1 MFNELVN
8 RNYWCYILE
17 EGGTGIV
24 KAGIVKAESYEEA
37 ERKVREA
44 YTKHSNDPFTE
55 KIEIYK
61 IYQKPYDDVPDV
73 LELYE
78 W

>member
-8 RNYWCYILE
+8 GDYWCYVLE

-24 KAGIVKAESYEEA
+24 RAESSEEA

-44 YTKHSNDPFTE
+44 YTKHGSDPFTE
-55 KIEIYK
+55 EITIYE
-61 IYQKPYDDVPDV
+61 IYQKPYDDAPDV
-73 LELYE
+73 LEIYE

>member
-8 RNYWCYILE
+8 GNYWFYVLE
-17 EGGTGIV
+17 EGGSGIV
-24 KAGIVKAESYEEA
+24 RAESSEEA

-44 YTKHSNDPFTE
+44 YTKHSADPFTE
-55 KIEIYK
+55 EIKIYE
-61 IYQKPYDDVPDV
+61 IYQKPYDDAPDV
-73 LELYE
+73 LEIYE

>member
-8 RNYWCYILE
+8 GDYWCYVLE
-17 EGGTGIV
+17 EGG
-24 KAGIVKAESYEEA
+24 AGIVRAESSEKA
-37 ERKVREA
+37 KQKVREA
-44 YTKHSNDPFTE
+44 YTKHSCDPFTE

>member
-8 RNYWCYILE
+8 GDYWYYVLE
-17 EGGTGIV
+17 EGG
-24 KAGIVKAESYEEA
+24 AGIVRAESSEEA

-44 YTKHSNDPFTE
+44 YTKHCDDPFTE
-55 KIEIYK
+55 EIKIYE
-61 IYQKPYDDVPDV
+61 IYQKPYDDAPDV
-73 LELYE
+73 LEIYE